1 MGAAMEKVKQLV
13 AAGSRI
19 PSAILEALAQN
30 GLSLAGFAKKYRLP
44 YTQTSRGVNGNGP
57 TDALI
62 RALCKELGGTEAEW
76 RELLWLAAKPEAV
89 TA

>member
-1 MGAAMEKVKQLV
+1 MDKVKKMV
-13 AAGSRI
+13 EAGARI
-19 PSAILEALAQN
+19 TPAVLEALGQN
-30 GLSLAGFAKKYRLP
+30 GLTLTAFAQKYRLP
-44 YTQTSRGVNGNGP
+44 YAHTSRGVNGNGP

-89 TA
+89 VA